1 MCATISITPDLIR
14 NLRSGFSSK
23 NLDANFSAERTIFQ
37 IFLVEQRTDQ
47 GVKIDIAMSGKK
59 FSAIAASMMLF
70 TFASQTVYGKALAV
84 HSKQAA
90 VKASNEP
97 KESASQLAE
106 DRALALVEKVK
117 EVQRWEKEFGPKRFN
132 PKTNGRPAFNVEEHH
147 GSVYVV
153 NVFEDKPEQAL
164 TFARYEVN
172 IKSGRV
178 KKVD

>member
-1 MCATISITPDLIR
+1 M
-14 NLRSGFSSK
+14 
-23 NLDANFSAERTIFQ
+23 Q
-37 IFLVEQRTDQ
+37 
-47 GVKIDIAMSGKK
+47 IAM
-59 FSAIAASMMLF
+59 AANKLSVFAVSMMLS
-70 TFASQTVYGKALAV
+70 TVVSQTVYAKAPAL
-84 HSKQAA
+84 HSKQTAA
-90 VKASNEP
+90 KAP
-97 KESASQLAE
+97 KESAAELAE

-132 PKTNGRPAFNVEEHH
+132 PKTNGRPGFNVEEHH
-147 GSVYVV
+147 GSVYLV